1 MKFKNLN
8 IIGCGPNAVY
18 ALEILLKKILKLK
31 IKERKKIRIFEQ
43 SGLLGCGKTHSK
55 KLSKNILLNRIAGQI
70 SLGSYPFN
78 KFPKHLRKF
87 DYNFMEWK
95 NKSKISEI
103 KNLISTDWPSR
114 YIFGLSLE
122 DKLHDILK
130 IYSKYT
136 NIQIEIYLEKVSS
149 IKKLKK
155 SYEILTSKK
164 KKFRETNF

>member
-55 KLSKNILLNRIAGQI
+55 KLNKNILLNRVAGQI

-78 KFPKHLRKF
+78 KFPKDLRKF

-95 NKSKISEI
+95 NKSEISEI
-103 KNLISTDWPSR
+103 KNLISTDWPPR
-114 YIFGLSLE
+114 YVFGLSLE
-122 DKLHDILK
+122 DKLNVYILK
-130 IYSKYT
+130 IYL
-136 NIQIEIYLEKVSS
+136 NILISNGNLFRKIS

-155 SYEILTSKK
+155 IM
-164 KKFRETNF
+164 KFYI